1 MRMVAADK
9 KRTRCTVPPV
19 PGKRS
24 GVLDQQIAQDT
35 CSEAEMKASAVV
47 SVLTQRFHIIY
58 PARKEKGGV
67 ISFSSVGAKN
77 PRFPPWRQHWGAP
90 DAGCGQASVNGS
102 VGGGHAV

>member
-24 GVLDQQIAQDT
+24 GALEQQIAQDT

-58 PARKEKGGV
+58 PARKEKGG
-67 ISFSSVGAKN
+67 SFLFLPWV
-77 PRFPPWRQHWGAP
+77 PRIPAFLPGDSTGVPLT
-90 DAGCGQASVNGS
+90 QAVDRPL
-102 VGGGHAV
+102 